1 MTFCEYI
8 ERICGEPLDDYQK
21 NLLQQM
27 EENLRNG
34 CQLYMPPKLGRNINI
49 WLTAAL
55 AEWWQKNKAEV

>member
-21 NLLQQM
+21 NLFQQM

-34 CQLYMPPKLGRNINI
+34 CQLYMPPKLGRKYMAYSRIGG
-49 WLTAAL
+49 LV
-55 AEWWQKNKAEV
+55 AEE